1 MALTNRAIEWLDLRG
16 IDAEL
21 AVRLGLTSSPT
32 RDGGEELVIPYIVAG
47 EVANHK
53 YRRLDEK
60 RFRQDTGGLQC
71 FWNFDVLFD
80 QTLSEQPLI
89 ITEGEF
95 DAMVAIQC
103 GYERVVSVPAGA
115 PSQELG
121 DKETTKYDF
130 VEHAK
135 ANLRDVR
142 EIILATDGDGPGQAM
157 MRDLSIKLGKAR
169 CKWLKYPKECKDLN
183 ETFLRYGEKGVHTTI
198 RRAQWCEVN
207 GLYRMS
213 ELPPY
218 PARER
223 YDTGIPGLDRHYRIR
238 MGDLCV
244 MTGVPGHGKSTFV
257 NDILCRTVFEY
268 GWRVAIAS
276 FEQHPRAD
284 HWRALREWYC
294 KGPTHDAFGS
304 LIVSDERLAAAD
316 AWIDEHFV
324 FLVPSEDDLADMK
337 WTLEKCAA
345 AVVRHHARIIVV
357 DPWNELDHDKPHDLS
372 LTEYTG
378 KAIKEFKR
386 LARSLDVHVI
396 VVAHPTKLEPG
407 TCPGLYNISDSAH
420 WANKPDVGVV
430 VFKPDPE
437 SEIAEV
443 KVVKS
448 RYHDQIGVPGKVR
461 LRYQPATRRFVYAPE
476 LKEAV

>member
-1 MALTNRAIEWLDLRG
+1 
-16 IDAEL
+16 
-21 AVRLGLTSSPT
+21 
-32 RDGGEELVIPYIVAG
+32 
-47 EVANHK
+47 
-53 YRRLDEK
+53 
-60 RFRQDTGGLQC
+60 
-71 FWNFDVLFD
+71 
-80 QTLSEQPLI
+80 
-89 ITEGEF
+89 
-95 DAMVAIQC
+95 
-103 GYERVVSVPAGA
+103 
-115 PSQELG
+115 
-121 DKETTKYDF
+121 
-130 VEHAK
+130 
-135 ANLRDVR
+135 
-142 EIILATDGDGPGQAM
+142 
-157 MRDLSIKLGKAR
+157 LSIKLGKAR

-257 NDILCRTVFEY
+257 NDILCRTVSEY